1 MKKTIKTMTVL
12 MTGVVLTLGLSV
24 SSCKKAE
31 KGDMG
36 PQGTAG
42 INGTNGTNGN
52 ANVKTM
58 TVTVTAVDWTAS
70 GSGGMQSTVITNTN
84 ITQDIIDKGA
94 IMVYMVN
101 AGQTSALPLMMYP
114 SSSYGINMQ
123 FTASLNSLAI
133 TVQRTD
139 LVAAVNP
146 GTLTYK
152 IVTIAASAKMQN
164 PNVNYSDYKAVQRAF
179 NLKD

>member
-1 MKKTIKTMTVL
+1 MKTTTNKTVVTLIS
-12 MTGVVLTLGLSV
+12 GVIVCLGLTFT
-24 SSCKKAE
+24 SCKKAE
-31 KGDMG
+31 KGEMG
-36 PQGTAG
+36 PQGVA
-42 INGTNGTNGN
+42 GTNGTNGN

-58 TVTVTAVDWTAS
+58 TVTVTAADWTAS

-94 IMVYMVN
+94 VMVYMVN

-133 TVQRTD
+133 TIQRTD
-139 LVAAVNP
+139 LAAAVNP

-152 IVTIAASAKMQN
+152 IVTIAASARMQN
-164 PNVNYSDYKAVQRAF
+164 PNVNYNNYEEVKKAF
-179 NLKD
+179 NLSE